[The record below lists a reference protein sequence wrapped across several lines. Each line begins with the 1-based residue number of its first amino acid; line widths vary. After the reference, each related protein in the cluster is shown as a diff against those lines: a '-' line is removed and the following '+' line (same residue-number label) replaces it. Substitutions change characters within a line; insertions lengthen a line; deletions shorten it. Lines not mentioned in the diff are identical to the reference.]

1 MLKLNNVS
9 VTFDGKK
16 VIDDTSVSFPD
27 SGLVTINGPSGC
39 GKSTLLRAIM
49 DLQKYKGEII
59 TDENAVISA
68 VFQESNLMPWLT
80 AAENV
85 AAVCDINEENMSRA
99 KQLLSIL
106 GLSYDDADK
115 HPNELSVGM
124 MRRVAAARAMMIRSD
139 ILILDEP
146 FAGLDENNIIT
157 VSNLLFSNKNEQLI
171 LLVTHVGNFSADV
184 NYTIK
189 DGKLLQSESDLCRD

>member
-9 VTFDGKK
+9 VTFDEKK
-16 VIDDTSVSFPD
+16 VIDNISVSLPD

-49 DLQKYKGEII
+49 GLQKYKGEII
-59 TDENAVISA
+59 NNENAVISA

-106 GLSYDDADK
+106 GFSNDDADK

-171 LLVTHVGNFSADV
+171 LLVTHVGNFSADA

-189 DGKLLQSESDLCRD
+189 DGKFLQSESDLCRD